1 MKPMQVLSVG
11 RSWRAEVAL
20 MLCTLV
26 ASVLSFGSVVVL
38 YASGSGELDA
48 AVAALAGALPA
59 ASASAAGVSRKPGSG

>member
-38 YASGSGELDA
+38 YASGSGELEA
-48 AVAALAGALPA
+48 AVAYLAALPA
-59 ASASAAGVSRKPGSG
+59 TSASAAGVSRKPGSG

>member
-20 MLCTLV
+20 MLCTLL

-38 YASGSGELDA
+38 YASGSGELEA
-48 AVAALAGALPA
+48 AAAQLGLVSA
-59 ASASAAGVSRKPGSG
+59 ASASAAGASRKPGSG